1 MSLSYEAAGGTQF
14 WKRLPARARQNKGKG
29 RRKGKTIKPKIL
41 QSRKGKKQ
49 HLLMGTMDSMLVN
62 ITLLSA
68 WKNAWTVAEETG
80 GLSEQLEQA

>member
-1 MSLSYEAAGGTQF
+1 MKPQGEHSSGKDCQQGPDKT
-14 WKRLPARARQNKGKG
+14 RGKG